1 MTTYTRSKAINSV
14 NLVTKR
20 DWFLFRWSPDRIP
33 PITLFCLAFVN
44 IKAIIII
51 ITTIINSGS
60 SSSSSGGGG
69 GVVVVVVVVV
79 VIVIYAISSRK
90 FWIVLISVQVN
101 CSFVI

>member
-51 ITTIINSGS
+51 IIIIITIINSGS
-60 SSSSSGGGG
+60 SSSSGGGG
-69 GVVVVVVVVV
+69 
-79 VIVIYAISSRK
+79 SS
-90 FWIVLISVQVN
+90 SSN
-101 CSFVI
+101 CYLRNF